1 MTLKCLAKFLGLS
14 SVCYELKATLTLK
27 SLLRAA
33 LKAIFPTGRAS
44 SSGVFDSDVWVRTI
58 MSETAKVKHD
68 VLTVSTMATAL
79 VTALGANLELNGLQ
93 NLSNQLSRAR

>member
-1 MTLKCLAKFLGLS
+1 
-14 SVCYELKATLTLK
+14 
-27 SLLRAA
+27 
-33 LKAIFPTGRAS
+33 
-44 SSGVFDSDVWVRTI
+44 

-68 VLTVSTMATAL
+68 VLTVSTMDTAL